1 MPNPRSLD
9 MHAADAQRAVCCG
22 PVCKRPAT
30 DCVAATYGA
39 GIIER
44 AKAAGFVVVR
54 DHETVRKE

>member
-1 MPNPRSLD
+1 MTDPN
-9 MHAADAQRAVCCG
+9 AQRAVCCG

-44 AKAAGFVVVR
+44 AKAAGFAVVR